1 MEQET
6 TIGNKTKGSSNLQ
19 YAMHAGG
26 FKRNHIIC
34 ELYIHGASSAA
45 VRDADDRPLG
55 AIRFRFFLDSIAEMM
70 MREPELR

>member
-6 TIGNKTKGSSNLQ
+6 TIGNKTEGSSNLQ

-55 AIRFRFFLDSIAEMM
+55 AIRFFDSIVEMM
-70 MREPELR
+70 IGEPEIR